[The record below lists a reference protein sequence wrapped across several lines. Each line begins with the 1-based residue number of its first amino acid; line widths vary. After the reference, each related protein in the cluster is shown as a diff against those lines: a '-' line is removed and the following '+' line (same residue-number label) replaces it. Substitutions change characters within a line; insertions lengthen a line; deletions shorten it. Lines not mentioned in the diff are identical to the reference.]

1 MEISLENRKIL
12 ELLAREFPNRRAAF
26 AEIINLQAIMNLP
39 KGTEHFLSDL
49 HGEYEAFKHIVNNC
63 SGVVKE
69 KVEFLFSDR
78 MSPAEQAEF
87 CTLVYYP
94 VEELERMKQQYGEI
108 PRFRYKQ
115 LLEQLIELTVYTSSK
130 YTRSKVRKAMPQEF
144 AFIIDELMHAQK
156 DEDNNRALYHSKILD
171 SIMDTKSADDFIVA
185 LCTLAK
191 RLTMDRL
198 HILGDIFDRGE
209 HADLIMDL
217 LISYENELDIQ
228 WGNHDILWMGAAAGN
243 PASIFVCINNNV
255 KYGNY
260 EVLENGYGISMR
272 NLVLFA
278 EKTYLQDDG
287 MDPLKKAISTLI
299 FKLEGQLIKRHP
311 EYEMADRNLFSR
323 IDWDNYTVE
332 IDGTVYPL
340 RTRDFPTVDR
350 NNPLKLSAEEKVV
363 VKDLIHA
370 FTHSVRLRQH
380 VDFLYSHG
388 SMYKCV
394 NGNLLYHGCIPLDED
409 GTFERVSFWEEPVQ
423 GRAFLDKVD
432 LEVRKAWSAPD
443 QDSVDFLWYLW
454 CGSKSPLFGKVI
466 KTFERTYLED
476 KDTWKEPRNPY
487 YVFNREKRTAKMILH
502 EFGLYSERSHIIN
515 GHTPVNVKK
524 GESPIRA
531 DGKLYVIDG
540 GFCKAYQ
547 KATGIAGYT
556 LIFNSHGMK
565 LKTHQPFTSLKKAL
579 EENVD
584 IHSDT
589 EIVEEE
595 EERIM
600 VADTDDGIIIRE
612 RIKDLKALLKAYRS
626 GLIRER

>member
-311 EYEMADRNLFSR
+311 EYEMAHRNLFSR

-565 LKTHQPFTSLKKAL
+565 LKTHQPFTSLKNAL

-600 VADTDDGIIIRE
+600 VADTDDGVIIRE